1 MAKVQLFKGFRS
13 TFFDKFSG
21 QSAQLRELASPSS
34 FTIANS
40 DQSFTQTF
48 EGTFELTQKG
58 RVKSGTITAFN
69 VSINGEPAWSVSD
82 VLITVEQ
89 YNNLFKVSPQN
100 AFDQLFDSADQFDG
114 SESSD
119 TLFSYAGADSINGNQ
134 GNDLIDAGIDDDQL
148 FGDAGNDTLK
158 GSSGADL
165 LQGGLGDDQLLGE
178 IGNDQLDGGSGE
190 DILDGGLG
198 SDVLNGGT
206 QADLLTGGVD
216 LNTFI
221 TNIGA
226 SPEFTTIDFG
236 TNEELILRAANG
248 VDLITDF
255 KTGDI
260 ISSQGS
266 EYLLPDFEDFSQ
278 GFFQSD
284 NGFFVAG
291 NWTLD
296 STALGLNRGSFTVSF
311 TGPDVLFFIPPVGAD
326 FFFDSELL
334 ASDFGSQLLVLTD
347 ANPAN
352 LPQVI

>member
-48 EGTFELTQKG
+48 EGNFELTQKG
-58 RVKSGTITAFN
+58 RVKSGTITAFSI
-69 VSINGEPAWSVSD
+69 SINGEPAWSVSD

-100 AFDQLFDSADQFDG
+100 AFDQLFGSADQFDG

-119 TLFSYAGADSINGNQ
+119 TLFSYAGADSIDGNQ

-158 GSSGADL
+158 GNSGADL
-165 LQGGLGDDQLLGE
+165 LQGGIGDDQLLGE

-226 SPEFTTIDFG
+226 SPEFTAIDFG
-236 TNEELILRAANG
+236 TNEELILRATNG

-266 EYLLPDFEDFSQ
+266 EYLLPDSEDFSQ
-278 GFFQSD
+278 GFFESN
-284 NGFFVAG
+284 NGVFIAG
-291 NWTLD
+291 DWTPNG
-296 STALGLNRGSFTVSF
+296 TASGLNRGSFTISF
-311 TGPDVLFFIPPVGAD
+311 TGPDVLFFIPPSGAD
-326 FFFDSELL
+326 FFFDSETL
-334 ASDFGSQLLVLTD
+334 ASDLGSQLFVLTD
-347 ANPAN
+347 ANPVN
-352 LPQVI
+352 SPQPV

>member
-1 MAKVQLFKGFRS
+1 MAKVRLFKGFRS

-40 DQSFTQTF
+40 DQNFTQTF

-100 AFDQLFDSADQFDG
+100 AFDQLFGSADQFDG

-148 FGDAGNDTLK
+148 FGDAGNDTL
-158 GSSGADL
+158 
-165 LQGGLGDDQLLGE
+165 
-178 IGNDQLDGGSGE
+178 NGGSGE
-190 DILDGGLG
+190 DILVGGLG

-226 SPEFTTIDFG
+226 SPEFTAIDFG
-236 TNEELILRAANG
+236 ANEELILRAANG

-255 KTGDI
+255 KSGDI

-266 EYLLPDFEDFSQ
+266 EYLLPDSADFSQ
-278 GFFQSD
+278 GFFESD
-284 NGFFVAG
+284 NGFFIAG
-291 NWTLD
+291 DWTPD
-296 STALGLNRGSFTVSF
+296 GSASGLNRGSFSISF
-311 TGPDVLFFIPPVGAD
+311 TGPDVLFFIPPSGAD
-326 FFFDSELL
+326 FFFDSETL
-334 ASDFGSQLLVLTD
+334 ASDLGSQLFVLTD
-347 ANPAN
+347 ASPVN
-352 LPQVI
+352 LLQPV